1 VDETAQPHAR
11 FDTAADGIARITI
24 NRPDRLGAYT
34 PRMCAEILDALRT
47 VRLDDAIRVLV
58 LTGTGRCFCTGG
70 DISPDAGFAEALD
83 HQIGRARELREDA
96 HAVITALHKLDKPV
110 ICAVNGIAVNGGLAF
125 ALACDMR
132 IVAASARL
140 GDTSARSGLLPD
152 EGGAWLFPRTM
163 GYDKAFRMVTLSEI
177 YDADTALELGLATEV
192 VADDDLETRA
202 LDMAGRLAAGPPLA
216 LRAVKPMMR
225 RAMESTL
232 DSSLGDAQQAVMWVG
247 PSADAEE
254 GTAAFLAKRPPKF
267 TGY

>member
-1 VDETAQPHAR
+1 
-11 FDTAADGIARITI
+11 
-24 NRPDRLGAYT
+24 
-34 PRMCAEILDALRT
+34 
-47 VRLDDAIRVLV
+47 V
-58 LTGTGRCFCTGG
+58 LTGTGRGFCTGG
-70 DISPDAGFAEALD
+70 DISPDAGFAETLD

-125 ALACDMR
+125 ALACDIR
-132 IVAASARL
+132 IVAASGRL

-152 EGGAWLFPRTM
+152 EGGAWLFPRAM

-202 LDMAGRLAAGPPLA
+202 LEMAGRLAAGPPLA
-216 LRAVKPMMR
+216 LRAVKLMMR

-232 DSSLGDAQQAVMWVG
+232 DSSLGDAQQAVLWVG
-247 PSADAEE
+247 PSADAQE
-254 GTAAFLAKRPPKF
+254 GQAAFLAKRPPNF
-267 TGY
+267 TGN

>member
-1 VDETAQPHAR
+1 MSDDPHAR
-11 FDTAADGIARITI
+11 FEAVEEGIARITI

-34 PRMCAEILDALRT
+34 PRMCTEILDALRT

-58 LTGTGRCFCTGG
+58 LTGTGRGFCAGG
-70 DISPDAGFAEALD
+70 DIAPDAGFAEALD

-110 ICAVNGIAVNGGLAF
+110 ICAVNGIVVNGGLAF
-125 ALACDMR
+125 ALSCDIR

-140 GDTSARSGLLPD
+140 GDTSARAGLLPD

-163 GYDKAFRMVTLSEI
+163 GYDKAFRMVALSEI
-177 YDADTALELGLATEV
+177 YDAQTAMEMGLATEV
-192 VADDDLETRA
+192 VADEDLESRSLEVA
-202 LDMAGRLAAGPPLA
+202 RGLAAAAPLA
-216 LRAVKPMMR
+216 LRAVKLMMR

-232 DSSLGDAQQAVMWVG
+232 DSSLGDAQQAVLWVG

-254 GTAAFLAKRPPKF
+254 GKAAFLAKRPPKF
-267 TGY
+267 TGF

>member
-1 VDETAQPHAR
+1 MASE
-11 FDTAADGIARITI
+11 GIARITI
-24 NRPDRLGAYT
+24 NRPQRLGAYT

-58 LTGTGRCFCTGG
+58 LTGTGRGFCTGG
-70 DISPDAGFAEALD
+70 DISPDAGFSDALD

-110 ICAVNGIAVNGGLAF
+110 ICAINGIAVNGGLAF
-125 ALACDMR
+125 ALVSDIR
-132 IVAASARL
+132 VVAASARL

-152 EGGAWLFPRTM
+152 EGGAWLFPRAM
-163 GYDKAFRMVTLSEI
+163 GYDKAFRMVALSEI
-177 YDADTALELGLATEV
+177 YDAHTARTLGLATEV
-192 VADDDLETRA
+192 VSDDDLQSRA
-202 LDMAGRLAAGPPLA
+202 LDMAQRLAAGAPLA
-216 LRAVKPMMR
+216 LRAVKLMMR

-232 DSSLGDAQQAVMWVG
+232 DSSLGDAQQAVLWVG

-254 GTAAFLAKRPPKF
+254 GQAAFLAKRPPKF

>member
-1 VDETAQPHAR
+1 MASE
-11 FDTAADGIARITI
+11 GIARITI
-24 NRPDRLGAYT
+24 NRPQRLGAYT

-58 LTGTGRCFCTGG
+58 LTGTGRGFCTGG
-70 DISPDAGFAEALD
+70 DISPDAGFSDALD

-110 ICAVNGIAVNGGLAF
+110 ICAINGIAVNGGLAF
-125 ALACDMR
+125 ALVSDIR
-132 IVAASARL
+132 VVAASARL

-163 GYDKAFRMVTLSEI
+163 GYDKAFRMVALSEI
-177 YDADTALELGLATEV
+177 YDAHTARTLGLATEV
-192 VADDDLETRA
+192 VSDDDLQSRA
-202 LDMAGRLAAGPPLA
+202 LDMAQRLAAGAPLA
-216 LRAVKPMMR
+216 LRAVKLMMR

-232 DSSLGDAQQAVMWVG
+232 DSSLGDAQQAVLWVG

-254 GTAAFLAKRPPKF
+254 GQAAFLAKRPPKF